1 MELFCL
7 QTLYS
12 KFVWLVLKFAYGHTK
27 LLLLFFFLTL
37 IKYIGIEET
46 YHSLG
51 NHGKAGGGE
60 DDDVSPVP
68 EHRKSGL
75 IEALEKRNPDYNAT
89 IRCSFFWAGTILFI
103 TLHAINTVIVF

>member
-1 MELFCL
+1 M
-7 QTLYS
+7 
-12 KFVWLVLKFAYGHTK
+12 
-27 LLLLFFFLTL
+27 
-37 IKYIGIEET
+37 EET

-75 IEALEKRNPDYNAT
+75 IDSIRKAQSRLQCRNP
-89 IRCSFFWAGTILFI
+89 LFI
-103 TLHAINTVIVF
+103 FLSQHGIV

>member
-1 MELFCL
+1 MTRFKVCL
-7 QTLYS
+7 RSYETS
-12 KFVWLVLKFAYGHTK
+12 FTV
-27 LLLLFFFLTL
+27 FFITL

-89 IRCSFFWAGTILFI
+89 IRCSFF
-103 TLHAINTVIVF
+103 